1 MPFPKWLKEAIK
13 FKVVTQS
20 EAQALWD
27 WETAQPTNE
36 MEWEELP
43 SHLLDPVERL
53 ELWVA
58 PVEGSVQ

>member
-13 FKVVTQS
+13 FKAVTQS

-27 WETAQPTNE
+27 WETAQPVNE

-53 ELWVA
+53 ELWNL